1 MSGLFGSTTIKGTRI
16 TDFAQTSADVGGT
29 IPFLYG
35 RAPTKG
41 NVIFAA
47 LPPKESRQVK
57 RQGKGGVKQE
67 SFTYSTSYAIA
78 FCRGPILGYWWIKR
92 NGKVVYSQDPNAPIE
107 DKDYA
112 AKWAAKVSMYNGTS
126 AQLPNS
132 TIESYKGTGRVSAFK
147 YLSYIVLPNEDVTEG
162 GGAIPSY
169 EAVPIAA
176 PAEVWITSKPY
187 AQIARDSVNTGAR
200 LAEVTL
206 LDFLKTAAASESEA
220 IPTFRPTGG
229 QLFEI
234 VPPAQHDFV
243 TTGLSPSGGE
253 LKPPPTGTF
262 KDSAI
267 PSFAPTSGSLAVPP
281 LGTVQKDDVVPSFA
295 PTGGELKTTVAPS
308 GEGILAKLTSFWSMD
323 ETSGTRQDSIGSNH
337 LSVSGSVSTA
347 DGVRGTGDIAAAF
360 TGSGAL
366 VAGDSASLSIPGGG
380 AHCLFGWVKVAS
392 NSGTQ
397 FMAAKWDAMA
407 SSSLEYAISLQ
418 GGTVYGQ
425 NGGSAYSNAAVSPP
439 AAGTWMFQILWRD
452 PADGKVR
459 MQLNNGTVAVSS
471 NVSNPY
477 DTSTPFAFGQAGSHT
492 IGRATMTMQRWGW
505 IKGAILTEG
514 EREWLYNNGQGRTFA
529 EIQAAATP

>member
-169 EAVPIAA
+169 EAVPIAS
-176 PAEVWITSKPY
+176 PVEVWITSKPY
-187 AQIARDSVNTGAR
+187 DQFWEDTAYVSAEPQFVLRDLMAVADQQPDAIQQGVAPVGGELTSLYKDV
-200 LAEVTL
+200 LAEGDHIQQGVTPVGGSL
-206 LDFLKTAAASESEA
+206 LLAIQFADSQPDSIQQGVTAVGGRLVDIPLGKQEPDA
-220 IPTFRPTGG
+220 IQQGVTPVGG
-229 QLFEI
+229 QL
-234 VPPAQHDFV
+234 
-243 TTGLSPSGGE
+243 
-253 LKPPPTGTF
+253 
-262 KDSAI
+262 
-267 PSFAPTSGSLAVPP
+267 
-281 LGTVQKDDVVPSFA
+281 
-295 PTGGELKTTVAPS
+295 
-308 GEGILAKLTSFWSMD
+308 
-323 ETSGTRQDSIGSNH
+323 
-337 LSVSGSVSTA
+337 
-347 DGVRGTGDIAAAF
+347 
-360 TGSGAL
+360 
-366 VAGDSASLSIPGGG
+366 
-380 AHCLFGWVKVAS
+380 
-392 NSGTQ
+392 
-397 FMAAKWDAMA
+397 
-407 SSSLEYAISLQ
+407 Y
-418 GGTVYGQ
+418 
-425 NGGSAYSNAAVSPP
+425 
-439 AAGTWMFQILWRD
+439 
-452 PADGKVR
+452 
-459 MQLNNGTVAVSS
+459 
-471 NVSNPY
+471 
-477 DTSTPFAFGQAGSHT
+477 
-492 IGRATMTMQRWGW
+492 
-505 IKGAILTEG
+505 
-514 EREWLYNNGQGRTFA
+514 
-529 EIQAAATP
+529 